1 MAYRFLVALDTE
13 GGCEYILDHLAE
25 ALGTCIKPRITLFTV
40 LPPLPND
47 LNRRGWFGD
56 DEELEKAEAR
66 REEWHDQAIGAA
78 YERLEAARD
87 HLARRGLASG
97 AIETKV
103 GESPEEEHVA
113 GIADEICREATGGR
127 YGTLV
132 VGRGT
137 RSMITAWVVGQVTE
151 RLVRKPFGVS
161 LWAIERPTT

>member
-13 GGCEYILDHLAE
+13 GGCDYLLDHLAE
-25 ALGTCIKPRITLFTV
+25 ALGTCIKPRITLFSV
-40 LPPLPND
+40 LPPLPNE

-56 DEELEKAEAR
+56 DRELEAAETR
-66 REEWHDQAIGAA
+66 REAWHAKTVAAA

-87 HLARRGLASG
+87 HLTRRGLADG

-103 GESPEEEHVA
+103 GERPTEEQAA
-113 GIADEICREATGGR
+113 GIAEAIRMEAMSGR

-132 VGRGT
+132 VGRGS

-151 RLVRKPFGVS
+151 RLARKPFGVS
-161 LWAIERPTT
+161 LWAIERPA